1 MVYDTPAGRDAGRAR
16 GRANLNPTL
25 ASGWAHPDGGSV
37 PSWSDEAAAA
47 GAAPAYV
54 HKDAARQR
62 AKQLEVS
69 KARVLLTDRVANEG
83 RRRPDPSVIAAQMRA
98 AKARARTSA

>member
-1 MVYDTPAGRDAGRAR
+1 M
-16 GRANLNPTL
+16 
-25 ASGWAHPDGGSV
+25 
-37 PSWSDEAAAA
+37 DESLRKALHKAMNYVLRLF
-47 GAAPAYV
+47 YV

-69 KARVLLTDRVANEG
+69 KVRVLLTDRVANEG